1 MTKNDFLKTIAT
13 KGYDIGFGAKKN
25 FASFDIISKLPCWT
39 GFLSLSIGIIQIA
52 YEDISFN
59 KELSILLILVGIA
72 ILYLDVFKNK
82 AEEFEKEGVR
92 LMLIFNKMRD
102 LYLKAKSDPNFVYSN
117 FEVEY
122 QNLLNDFYS
131 HTISK
136 QVFLSQW
143 YAHFKFFYET
153 QIEWIDEQ
161 LKFRFFRDKFPNSLK
176 IIFYLIIIITLSI
189 KLIHEYC

>member
-25 FASFDIISKLPCWT
+25 FASFDIICKLPSWT

-59 KELSILLILVGIA
+59 KQLSILLILVGIA
-72 ILYLDVFKNK
+72 ILYLDVFKSK
-82 AEEFEKEGVR
+82 ADEFEKEGVR

-122 QNLLNDFYS
+122 QNLLSDFYS

-136 QVFLSQW
+136 QVFLSHW

-161 LKFRFFRDKFPNSLK
+161 LKFRFFRDKFPNTLK
-176 IIFYLIIIITLSI
+176 TIFFLIVIIILSI
-189 KLIHEYC
+189 ILIHEYC

>member
-1 MTKNDFLKTIAT
+1 MTKNNFLRTIAT

-25 FASFDIISKLPCWT
+25 FASFDIINKLPSWT
-39 GFLSLSIGIIQIA
+39 GFLSLLIGIIQIA
-52 YEDISFN
+52 YENISFN

-92 LMLIFNKMRD
+92 LTQIFNKMRD
-102 LYLKAKSDPNFVYSN
+102 LYLKVKSDSNFAYSN

-131 HTISK
+131 NTVSK
-136 QVFLSQW
+136 QVFLAHW
-143 YAHFKFFYET
+143 YAHFKFFYEM
-153 QIEWIDEQ
+153 QIDWVDEQ
-161 LKFRFFRDKFPNSLK
+161 LKFKFFKDKIPNSLK
-176 IIFYLIIIITLSI
+176 TIFFLIIIILTIL
-189 KLIHEYC
+189 LINEYC